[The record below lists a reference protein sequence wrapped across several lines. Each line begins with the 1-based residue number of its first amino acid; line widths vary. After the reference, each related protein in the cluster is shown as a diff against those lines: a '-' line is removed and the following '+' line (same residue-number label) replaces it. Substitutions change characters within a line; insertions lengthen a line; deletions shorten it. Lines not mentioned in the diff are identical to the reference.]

1 MTDTDKTL
9 KGLLS
14 EDKPTLVVFYRADC
28 AKKEEQGKV
37 LDDLASDF
45 RDRANI
51 YRIDGTANQDLMKE
65 YKVGAYPTFIL
76 FTDGQE
82 AWRDTGHKPYSELA
96 DMIRRFI

>member
-37 LDDLASDF
+37 LDDLAF
-45 RDRANI
+45 
-51 YRIDGTANQDLMKE
+51 
-65 YKVGAYPTFIL
+65 F
-76 FTDGQE
+76 
-82 AWRDTGHKPYSELA
+82 
-96 DMIRRFI
+96 